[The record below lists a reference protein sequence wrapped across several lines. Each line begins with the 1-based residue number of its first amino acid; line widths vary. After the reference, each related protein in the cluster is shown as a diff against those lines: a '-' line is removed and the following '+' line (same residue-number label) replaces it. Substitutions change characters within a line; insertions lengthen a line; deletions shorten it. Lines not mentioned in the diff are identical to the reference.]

1 MSFTNDFY
9 QQVLEIAV
17 VSSFIVGVYLTN
29 IICFEPTNL
38 DNLYLAVSFTRVT
51 GRKARLYNTQFGSRF
66 ILAKSSVCTMSSFR

>member
-17 VSSFIVGVYLTN
+17 VSSFIVGVYLAN

-38 DNLYLAVSFTRVT
+38 DNLYLAVSFTHVT
-51 GRKARLYNTQFGSRF
+51 GCKARLYSTQFGSRF
-66 ILAKSSVCTMSSFR
+66 TLARSSMCTTSSFR

>member
-17 VSSFIVGVYLTN
+17 VSSFIVGVYLAN

-38 DNLYLAVSFTRVT
+38 GNLYLAASFTHVI
-51 GRKARLYNTQFGSRF
+51 GCKARLYSPQFGSQF
-66 ILAKSSVCTMSSFR
+66 ILARSCVCTTSPFG